1 MSCSLLIVVIFE
13 QSYIQDC
20 TLAIRAWWGGYK
32 TKKKIII
39 GSIVVGILAV
49 VAFVFIKGND
59 AVIIEAKTVPAKIA
73 DVTTM
78 VTATGTIEP
87 INQVDVGTQVSGV
100 VEKIFVDYNSEVKE
114 GQLIAELDKTNLKA
128 TLTQAQATYDNALNQ
143 RNHTKT
149 IYDRQKTL
157 YDSQVISKSDF
168 DDASYNY
175 ETAKGTVTQ
184 RLSDLQ
190 KAKTNLSYADIY
202 SPIDGVVLSRAID
215 EGQTVAASFSTPTLF
230 TIAKDLNEMQVEAD
244 VDEADI
250 GQVKEGQ
257 RVSFTVDAYL
267 GEEFEG
273 VVTQVRLNPMVTSN
287 VVTYTVVIKADN
299 PDLKLKPGLTATISI
314 YTLELKDVLTAEAKA
329 INFKPTR
336 PELTAYNQ
344 QQNLTVE
351 PAKDRT
357 TNRGNGSVVWVYGSN
372 GEIKAQKVTLGA
384 SDGVNVQILSG
395 LSEGEKLVYSLEG
408 VNKSEVKTADKGESP
423 FMPQRGGGRNR

>member
-1 MSCSLLIVVIFE
+1 M
-13 QSYIQDC
+13 
-20 TLAIRAWWGGYK
+20 K
-32 TKKKIII
+32 TKNKIII
-39 GSIVVGILAV
+39 GSIVLLVLAV
-49 VAFVFIKGND
+49 VGYIFFKGGD
-59 AVIIEAKTVPAKIA
+59 AIIIEAQTVVAKKA
-73 DVTTM
+73 NVTTM

-87 INQVDVGTQVSGV
+87 ITQVEVGTQVSGV
-100 VEKIFVDYNSEVKE
+100 VEKIYVDYNSEVKE
-114 GQLIAELDKTNLKA
+114 GQLIAELDKTNLLA
-128 TLTQAQATYDNALNQ
+128 TLTQTQSTYDNAVNQ
-143 RNHTKT
+143 RNYTKT
-149 IYDRQKTL
+149 IYDRQKSL

-230 TIAKDLNEMQVEAD
+230 TIAKDLKEMQVEAD

-267 GEEFEG
+267 GEEFDG
-273 VVTQVRLNPMVTSN
+273 VVTQVRLNPTVTSN

-314 YTLELKDVLTAEAKA
+314 YTLELNDVLTAEAKA

-336 PELTAYNQ
+336 PELTAYYE
-344 QQNLTVE
+344 QQNLTVQ
-351 PAKDRT
+351 K
-357 TNRGNGSVVWVYGSN
+357 TNERPTERSNGSVVWVYNSN

-384 SDGVNVQILSG
+384 SDGVNVQILEG
-395 LSEGEKLVYSLEG
+395 LSEGDKLVYSLEG
-408 VNKSEVKTADKGESP
+408 VSASETKTTDKSESP
-423 FMPQRGGGRNR
+423 FMPQTTRGGGRNR

>member
-1 MSCSLLIVVIFE
+1 M
-13 QSYIQDC
+13 
-20 TLAIRAWWGGYK
+20 K
-32 TKKKIII
+32 NKKLII
-39 GSIVVGILAV
+39 GSIVVVILAFIV
-49 VAFVFIKGND
+49 YSFVNND
-59 AVIIEAKTVPAKIA
+59 NAVIIEAKTVIAKKA
-73 DVTTM
+73 NVTTM

-87 INQVDVGTQVSGV
+87 ITQVEVGTQVSGV

-114 GQLIAELDKTNLKA
+114 GQLIAELDKTNLQA
-128 TLTQAQATYDNALNQ
+128 TLAQAQAIYDNAVNQ
-143 RNHTKT
+143 RNYTKT

-157 YDSQVISKSDF
+157 FDSQVISKSDF

-190 KAKTNLSYADIY
+190 KAKTNLSYGDIY

-230 TIAKDLNEMQVEAD
+230 TIAKDLKEMQVEAD

-267 GEEFEG
+267 GEDFDG
-273 VVTQVRLNPMVTSN
+273 VVTQVRLNPTVTSN

-314 YTLELKDVLTAEAKA
+314 YTLELKDVLTAQAKA

-336 PELTAYNQ
+336 PELAAYNEQ
-344 QQNLTVE
+344 KNLTVD
-351 PAKDRT
+351 PSKDRT
-357 TNRGNGSVVWVYGSN
+357 ADRGKGSVVWVYGSN
-372 GEIKAQKVTLGA
+372 GEIKPQKVTLGA
-384 SDGVNVQILSG
+384 SDGVNVQILEG

-408 VNKSEVKTADKGESP
+408 VSKSEANTADKNASP
-423 FMPQRGGGRNR
+423 FMPQRGGGGKRQ

>member
-1 MSCSLLIVVIFE
+1 M
-13 QSYIQDC
+13 
-20 TLAIRAWWGGYK
+20 K
-32 TKKKIII
+32 NKKLII
-39 GSIVVGILAV
+39 GSIVVVILAIIV
-49 VAFVFIKGND
+49 YSFVNND
-59 AVIIEAKTVPAKIA
+59 NAVIIEAKTVIAKKA
-73 DVTTM
+73 NVTTM

-87 INQVDVGTQVSGV
+87 ITQVEVGTQVSGV

-114 GQLIAELDKTNLKA
+114 GQLLAELDKTNLLA
-128 TLTQAQATYDNALNQ
+128 TLTQTQSTYDNAVNQ
-143 RNHTKT
+143 RNYTKT

-230 TIAKDLNEMQVEAD
+230 TIAKDLKEMQVEAD

-267 GEEFEG
+267 GEEFDG
-273 VVTQVRLNPMVTSN
+273 VVTQVRLNPTVTSN

-336 PELTAYNQ
+336 PELAAYNEQ
-344 QQNLTVE
+344 KNLTVE
-351 PAKDRT
+351 PSKDRT
-357 TNRGNGSVVWVYGSN
+357 ADRGNGSVVWVYASN
-372 GEIKAQKVTLGA
+372 GEIKANKVTLGA
-384 SDGVNVQILSG
+384 SDGVNVQILDG
-395 LSEGEKLVYSLEG
+395 LSEGDKLVYSLEG
-408 VNKSEVKTADKGESP
+408 VSKTEAKTAAKSESP
-423 FMPQRGGGRNR
+423 FMPQRGGGGKRQ